1 MDKGSFNRPSKTL
14 MDDILKNNPKG
25 YSQLTMIAKKN
36 VIQLNQKL
44 KR

>member
-1 MDKGSFNRPSKTL
+1 

-44 KR
+44 KRWSQYFI